1 MCQRVWLCGQFFDA
15 ITWHSFWHCHWTFV
29 ATACTQAQ
37 EHLLHAE
44 AAAGPRLSSDVD
56 ERIDQD
62 PELFNLATD
71 VLMRASSL
79 PASASTGALF
89 EAAAPLPSS
98 LSSDVH
104 QLVTCE
110 DFKVSAPEAQLR
122 RLMGLLMQVCAVKWM
137 TGRTCGSIITRYRT
151 RIVDYA

>member
-1 MCQRVWLCGQFFDA
+1 MF
-15 ITWHSFWHCHWTFV
+15 I

-37 EHLLHAE
+37 EGLPHAE
-44 AAAGPRLSSDVD
+44 AAAGPRLSDVD

-62 PELFNLATD
+62 PELFSLATD
-71 VLMRASSL
+71 VLVRASSL
-79 PASASTGALF
+79 PASASASALF

-104 QLVTCE
+104 RLVTCE

-122 RLMGLLMQVCAVKWM
+122 RLMGLLMQVCAVKWWM
-137 TGRTCGSIITRYRT
+137 GRMRPVRQYRLRIATASHHHVTLATCLTIAHAGQ
-151 RIVDYA
+151 